1 MNRLLP
7 LLLRTLSLLL
17 IVAWLMPGNAW
28 AQDASTPSLDA
39 GFVELAEN
47 VTGDE
52 VSTAVRLVM
61 LLTAMTFLP
70 AVILVMTPF
79 TRFVI
84 VFSLLRQALG
94 LQQSPPNQ
102 ILIGLSIFLTMLVM
116 HPTISQVQDDALTP
130 YMAGEIQTG
139 EAMEKA
145 LDPMRDFMMSNVRK
159 DDLSAILKIG
169 KVERPET
176 VEEIPTTAIAS
187 AYLLSELKTAFI
199 IAVKVYIPFLVID
212 IVVASVLLGMGMMVL
227 PPVVISLPFKILI
240 FVLMD
245 GWSLLVTSM
254 VGNIR

>member
-7 LLLRTLSLLL
+7 HLLRTLALTL
-17 IVAWLMPGNAW
+17 IATSAFAGAAW
-28 AQDASTPSLDA
+28 AQDASVSSLDA
-39 GFVELAEN
+39 GFVDVAES
-47 VTGDE
+47 VTGDD

-61 LLTAMTFLP
+61 LLTALTFLP
-70 AVILVMTPF
+70 AVVLVMTPF

-102 ILIGLSIFLTMLVM
+102 VLIGLSLFLTMLVM
-116 HPTISQVQDDALTP
+116 HPTVSQVQETAITP
-130 YMAGEIQTG
+130 YMSGEMQTG
-139 EAMEKA
+139 EAMDNA
-145 LDPMRDFMMSNVRK
+145 MGPMRDFMMSNVRK
-159 DDLSAILKIG
+159 DDLAAILKIG

-212 IVVASVLLGMGMMVL
+212 IVVASILLGMGMMVL
-227 PPVVISLPFKILI
+227 PPVVISLPFKILL

-245 GWSLLVTSM
+245 GWSLLITSM